1 MMRRIREW
9 TLLGGGAV
17 LALALVGGGEPI
29 RGAVV
34 AGLGALGAAVVSR
47 ASRPPR
53 RWPRL
58 RGALGRRS
66 LASCNDAR
74 LVPTL
79 DAAEDAL
86 SEIALEG
93 RELDPVKRDVLDLV
107 ERAIGLSGVRAGHE
121 ATLAKIF
128 FEAHASQLE
137 LEARTEHAR
146 VNFDL
151 EQIRGVLATVGP
163 SVRHLRLLTAA
174 EKLSAGDAPAELHQ
188 RVADLRNAL
197 KGELAHA

>member
-1 MMRRIREW
+1 MKRIREW
-9 TLLGGGAV
+9 TLLGGGVV
-17 LALALVGGGEPI
+17 LALALVVGGEPI

-47 ASRPPR
+47 AGRPPR

-58 RGALGRRS
+58 RSALGRRMIKNCDDS
-66 LASCNDAR
+66 R
-74 LVPTL
+74 LLPTL

-86 SEIALEG
+86 SAIALEG
-93 RELDPVKRDVLDLV
+93 SELAAVEEGVIDLV
-107 ERAIGLSGVRAGHE
+107 RRAIGLAAVRAGHE

-128 FEAHASQLE
+128 LEAQASQLE
-137 LEARTEHAR
+137 LEVRTEHAR

-174 EKLSAGDAPAELHQ
+174 EKLAAGDAPAELHE
-188 RVADLRNAL
+188 RVANLRNAL
-197 KGELAHA
+197 SEELAHA